1 MLAGDLSRCGYMVRK
16 IAAGGCLS
24 TLAALVLLVV
34 VPAAKLLAQEPSS
47 APVSL
52 GQAALAL
59 TGPWQFQLGDD
70 LRWAQ
75 PAFDDSAWEKVDL
88 TPKPGA
94 HDGDVGLTDYVPG
107 WSARG
112 HKGYTGF
119 AWYRLRVS
127 VERDAPPIWLAGPAL
142 VDNGYELYFNGQL
155 LGGSAD
161 LSHQPPVL
169 FSSRPQL
176 FELPRALWTQ
186 EGRTLGGV
194 VALRVAS
201 AALSSG
207 PDGGGIHIAPVL
219 GTQAGVRNHYRL
231 QWLQKV
237 QGYVVDAVEPVLFL
251 ILAVMALATIRFDPS
266 DRFNLWMAA
275 CLMLLALARL
285 NQPFFWLGH
294 LESLRDFVLWRL
306 AVIDALTLGAWVMA
320 WRAALGLGTLRW
332 VTPLCTGLTALYA
345 LARSVGNPL
354 LIPGM
359 PALVITTGA
368 WTVKMTRLGF
378 LALLVSLLVIGAR
391 RSRVSWMLC
400 LAVLC
405 GALGLYAPELG
416 QLGVPGIWFPFGVG
430 VSRTQYAY
438 AAFDV
443 VLFVYL
449 LQRLWRVAPARAA
462 GQGSVVTRPAHRLA
476 VSRTD
481 SSDG

>member
-155 LGGSAD
+155 LGGSGD
-161 LSHQPPVL
+161 LSQTPPVL
-169 FSSRPQL
+169 LSIRPQL
-176 FELPRALWTQ
+176 FAVPRELWASQGT
-186 EGRTLGGV
+186 TLSGV
-194 VALRVAS
+194 IALRVLS
-201 AALSSG
+201 AAAGNG
-207 PDGGGIHIAPVL
+207 PEGGGIHIAPVL
-219 GTQAGVRNHYRL
+219 GTETGVRNHYRL
-231 QWLQKV
+231 QWLEKV
-237 QGYVVDAVEPVLFL
+237 EGYVVDAAEPVFFL
-251 ILAVMALATIRFDPS
+251 ILAVMALATIPFDPAE
-266 DRFNLWMAA
+266 RFNLWMAA
-275 CLMLLALARL
+275 ALTLLAVARF
-285 NQPFFWLGH
+285 NQPLFWLGH
-294 LESLRDFVLWRL
+294 FETLRDFVLWRL
-306 AVIDALTLGAWVMA
+306 AIVDALTLGAWVMA
-320 WRAALGLGTLRW
+320 WRAALGLSTARW
-332 VTPLCTGLTALYA
+332 IALSCAGLTVLYV
-345 LARSVGNPL
+345 LARILGNPIVIQGMRAGAIAAGAL
-354 LIPGM
+354 L
-359 PALVITTGA
+359 L
-368 WTVKMTRLGF
+368 KCTRLGF
-378 LALLVSLLVIGAR
+378 LALLAAMLAIGAR
-391 RSRVSWMLC
+391 RGQAGWTLL
-400 LAVLC
+400 LAVI
-405 GALGLYAPELG
+405 LGSVGLFAPELG

-430 VSRTQYAY
+430 VSRTEYAY

-449 LQRLWRVAPARAA
+449 LQRLWRFAPP
-462 GQGSVVTRPAHRLA
+462 RPAA
-476 VSRTD
+476 
-481 SSDG
+481 